1 MDDFFAK
8 SIAEIPKMCY
18 TFIMYFR
25 LKEAERRMSDN
36 VNISKI
42 IAILAAGAVSAGIA
56 SYFTE
61 SYAAESAAR
70 EKTLAEAVMQ
80 NQLKAE
86 LERAEEQAKKELEEQ
101 GQTLIT
107 EILETKPAA
116 TEPPVAETEPITET
130 TSETAA
136 FTETTTIT
144 EASETAKTETEE
156 TVPEEEEIIT
166 EFTRGGLLP
175 EDRTGVPIKSMFTL
189 TAEEQENVTDFL
201 IDHYFLDGCKYSREE
216 TRPELKEK
224 KQLAAEMESG
234 VIETLNLLLDSVN
247 ISDISAVLSA
257 DYGALKKQVE
267 DIRDDFTEQYSNA
280 ADYGESFAALYDGGV
295 KYFDR
300 LIKALGKM
308 EETARQYNEATN
320 PLLALGLLTSSL
332 DGVLI
337 PEIMAV
343 LEQSFDLVEAS
354 QEIFLEG
361 TQGTV
366 LLTRGEVTDIISN
379 PGIVLS
385 LID

>member
-1 MDDFFAK
+1 M
-8 SIAEIPKMCY
+8 P
-18 TFIMYFR
+18 
-25 LKEAERRMSDN
+25 DN
-36 VNISKI
+36 VNIPKI
-42 IAILAAGAVSAGIA
+42 IAVLAAGAISAGIA

-61 SYAAESAAR
+61 SYAAESAAH

-86 LERAEEQAKKELEEQ
+86 LEKAEEQAKKELEEQ
-101 GQTLIT
+101 GQTLVT
-107 EILETKPAA
+107 EVLETKPIV
-116 TEPPVAETEPITET
+116 TEPPVTATEPITET
-130 TSETAA
+130 TSETTVI
-136 FTETTTIT
+136 TEETTIT
-144 EASETAKTETEE
+144 ETAEITDTETSETL
-156 TVPEEEEIIT
+156 PEEEEIIT

-175 EDRTGVPIKSMFTL
+175 EDRTGIPARTMFGL
-189 TAEEQENVTDFL
+189 SDDERSKVIDFL
-201 IDHYFLDGCKYSREE
+201 TEHYFLDGYKYSREE
-216 TRPELKEK
+216 SRPELKEK

-267 DIRDDFTEQYSNA
+267 DIRGDFTEQYSNA
-280 ADYGESFAALYDGGV
+280 ADYGENFAKLYDGGLN
-295 KYFDR
+295 YFDR
-300 LIKALGKM
+300 LIEALGKV
-308 EETARQYNEATN
+308 EDTARQYSEAAN
-320 PLLALGLLTSSL
+320 PLLALGLLTNSL

-366 LLTRGEVTDIISN
+366 LLTREEVTDIISN
-379 PGIVLS
+379 PALVL
-385 LID
+385 DTDF